1 QSQINT
7 SQQELFP
14 IQIEFSS
21 SNFAIL
27 KAIWEEVK
35 WIGFDISEFG
45 KNTIS
50 INGVPADTKEKDYQ
64 KLFEN
69 IIEQFK
75 NNKDQLNLDTKESV
89 ARSMA
94 RNMSINRGRQLS
106 NREITQLTDELF
118 ACSQPEY
125 LPNGKRTFITV
136 TLTDLEKQFK

>member
-1 QSQINT
+1 
-7 SQQELFP
+7 
-14 IQIEFSS
+14 
-21 SNFAIL
+21 
-27 KAIWEEVK
+27 
-35 WIGFDISEFG
+35 
-45 KNTIS
+45 
-50 INGVPADTKEKDYQ
+50 
-64 KLFEN
+64 LFEN